1 MKELLENPLVAL
13 TLVLVLGTAAQ
24 WVAWRVRLPSILLLL
39 VLGFV
44 AGPLLKWI
52 NPDRLLGD
60 LLFPLVSLAVAIILF
75 EGGLTLRWSELR
87 AVGRVLVPILTLG
100 VLIVW
105 ALATIGGVWILN
117 MPVSIALL
125 LGAIL
130 TVTGPTVIG
139 PLLRE
144 IRPTGKVGPI
154 AKWEGIVVD
163 PIGAVLAVLVFQAIE
178 FGQHGTLSGTVWIA
192 GKSLMMTVVVGTLL
206 GGAAAWLLAMSM
218 RKFAIPD
225 HLQTPVTL
233 VVVLATFTTSNILQH
248 ESGLLTVTLM
258 GLILANQS
266 QVSVKHIVEFKENL
280 RVLLIAGLFILL
292 SARLR
297 WEQFSAI
304 GWREGLFVLWLI
316 LVVRPVS
323 IWISTMGSSLTNQER
338 GFLAWFAPRGIVA
351 ASVASVFA
359 LQLGAGAAGLVET
372 IFCVVVGTVTVYG
385 LTSGWLARRLGLSRE
400 NPQGLLIVGAHQMAR
415 EIAAAVQA
423 SGVPVLLVDS
433 SRDNVSAAHMA
444 KLPAKQVNVL
454 SEGAIDQLDF
464 GGLGRMLALTSN
476 DEVNTLATQHF
487 AEMFGRRETYQLPP
501 KGELKEKTKT
511 AAHLRRGRLLFGA
524 GITYQE
530 LQRRFNEGA
539 KVKRTRLTEEFGLAD
554 FAAQYGP
561 EALTLFIASDD
572 GTLTVMS
579 TDTTEKPKPRQ
590 WLISLVYPIAEDK
603 VPAGAATPT
612 ESNP

>member
-1 MKELLENPLVAL
+1 VKELLGNPLVAL

-24 WVAWRVRLPSILLLL
+24 WFAWRMKLPSILLLL
-39 VLGFV
+39 IIGFL
-44 AGPLLKWI
+44 AGPLLNWI
-52 NPDRLLGD
+52 DPDVLLGN
-60 LLFPLVSLAVAIILF
+60 LLFPLVSLAVAMILF
-75 EGGLTLRWSELR
+75 EGGLSLRWAELR
-87 AVGRVLVPILTLG
+87 DVGRVLVPMLTLG

-105 ALATIGGVWILN
+105 VLATLGGLWILH

-144 IRPTGKVGPI
+144 IRPLGKVGPI

-163 PIGAVLAVLVFQAIE
+163 PIGASLAVLVFQAIE
-178 FGQHGTLSGTVWIA
+178 FGPNGTLGDTAWIA
-192 GKSLMMTVVVGTLL
+192 SKSLILTVLVGSLI
-206 GGAAAWLLAMSM
+206 GGVAAWMLALAM

-233 VVVLATFTTSNILQH
+233 VVVLMAFTTSNILQH

-266 QVSVKHIVEFKENL
+266 LVSVKHIVEFKENL

-297 WEQFSAI
+297 WEQISAI
-304 GWREGLFVLWLI
+304 GWREISFVLWLI
-316 LVVRPVS
+316 VIVRPVS
-323 IWISTMGSSLTNQER
+323 IWISTIGSGLTRRER
-338 GFLAWFAPRGIVA
+338 IFLACFAPRGIVA
-351 ASVASVFA
+351 ASVSSIFA
-359 LQLGAGAAGLVET
+359 LKLGESAFGLVES

-385 LTSGWLARRLGLSRE
+385 LTSGWLARRLGLSSE
-400 NPQGLLIVGAHQMAR
+400 NPQGLLIVGAHQLAR
-415 EIAAAVQA
+415 EIATAVQA

-433 SRDNVSAAHMA
+433 SRDNISAAHMA
-444 KLPAKQVNVL
+444 KLRARQMNVL
-454 SEGAIDQLDF
+454 SEGALEHLDF
-464 GGLGRMLALTSN
+464 GGMGRMLALTSN
-476 DEVNTLATQHF
+476 DEVNTLATQTF
-487 AEMFGRRETYQLPP
+487 AEVFGRSETYQLPP
-501 KGELKEKTKT
+501 KGEEKEKTKT
-511 AAHLRRGRLLFGA
+511 AAHLRRGRLLFGTKM
-524 GITYQE
+524 TYQE

-539 KVKRTRLTEEFGLAD
+539 RVKRTRLTEEFTLED

-572 GTLTVMS
+572 ETLTVVA

-590 WLISLVYPIAEDK
+590 WLISLVQPIVEENA
-603 VPAGAATPT
+603 PAAT
-612 ESNP
+612 ESVESKS